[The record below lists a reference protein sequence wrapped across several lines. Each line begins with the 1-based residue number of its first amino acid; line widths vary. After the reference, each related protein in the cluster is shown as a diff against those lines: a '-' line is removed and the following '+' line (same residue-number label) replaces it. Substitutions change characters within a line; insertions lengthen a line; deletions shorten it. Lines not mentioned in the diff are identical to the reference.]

1 MRTILLTLCLFM
13 GTILSAQNNVLIE
26 IENANAA
33 YKVITGDFVRTQT
46 NVAKGTSIKADGMLF
61 IVGEDQMA
69 QHYKAPSTDLLII
82 NGNDFYMIRGKKTNK
97 FNTEKNKTMR
107 SLRNTLLYCVHGKPL
122 VLATENGAE
131 ITAEKKE
138 NEYEVVLISTKKTA
152 RGYAK
157 IVLTYDLKSKLLTKM
172 RMDEYNGNSTLYEMN
187 NLKTNG
193 NIDAKVFDIPEKK

>member
-13 GTILSAQNNVLIE
+13 GTIWCAQNNVLAE
-26 IENANAA
+26 IENANTA

-46 NVAKGTSIKADGMLF
+46 NVAKGTSIKVDGMLY

-69 QHYKAPSTDLLII
+69 QYYKAPSTDLLII

-97 FNTEKNKTMR
+97 FNTEKNKPMR
-107 SLRNTLLYCVHGKPL
+107 SLRNTLLYCVHGKPML
-122 VLATENGAE
+122 MATENRAE
-131 ITAEKKE
+131 ITAEKKA
-138 NEYEVVLISTKKTA
+138 NEYEVVLVSTKKTP

-193 NIDAKVFDIPEKK
+193 NIDTKVFDIPEKK

>member
-46 NVAKGTSIKADGMLF
+46 NVAKGTSIKVDGMLY

-69 QHYKAPSTDLLII
+69 QYYKAPSTDLLII
-82 NGNDFYMIRGKKTNK
+82 NGNDFYMVRGKKKNK

-107 SLRNTLLYCVHGKPL
+107 GLRNTLLYCIHGKPAMLAAENSVSMNL
-122 VLATENGAE
+122 VSMYLFE
-131 ITAEKKE
+131 IEFCFLFCLDT
-138 NEYEVVLISTKKTA
+138 YPVVELV
-152 RGYAK
+152 GYWW
-157 IVLTYDLKSKLLTKM
+157 
-172 RMDEYNGNSTLYEMN
+172 N
-187 NLKTNG
+187 
-193 NIDAKVFDIPEKK
+193 

>member
-46 NVAKGTSIKADGMLF
+46 NVAKGTSIKADGTLY
-61 IVGEDQMA
+61 IVGEDQMT

-107 SLRNTLLYCVHGKPL
+107 SLRNTLLYCVHGKPME
-122 VLATENGAE
+122 LATENGAE

-157 IVLTYDLKSKLLTKM
+157 IV
-172 RMDEYNGNSTLYEMN
+172 
-187 NLKTNG
+187 
-193 NIDAKVFDIPEKK
+193 

>member
-1 MRTILLTLCLFM
+1 MRTILLSLCLFM

-33 YKVITGDFVRTQT
+33 YKVIAGDFVRIQT
-46 NVAKGTSIKADGMLF
+46 NVAKGTSIKVDGMLY

-69 QHYKAPSTDLLII
+69 QYYKAPSTDLLII

-97 FNTEKNKTMR
+97 FNIEKNKTMR
-107 SLRNTLLYCVHGKPL
+107 SLRNTLLSCVHGKPME
-122 VLATENGAE
+122 LATENGAE